1 MYNCHIRGNL
11 NPGRQL
17 YLVFFFLFNV
27 YSILIQ
33 QKKLFLDLEN
43 VWNLTEIIVF
53 IQIARNLQMRQKQ
66 LHKQKKITLN
76 NSHTYFNASMFI
88 FWAYIRTP
96 SLPRTIRCTANRI
109 SQNFSKFYRIALN
122 FNWKKIAKNTH
133 NFK

>member
-17 YLVFFFLFNV
+17 YFVFFFIFNV

-66 LHKQKKITLN
+66 LHKQKKNHFKQL
-76 NSHTYFNASMFI
+76 
-88 FWAYIRTP
+88 
-96 SLPRTIRCTANRI
+96 
-109 SQNFSKFYRIALN
+109 
-122 FNWKKIAKNTH
+122 TH
-133 NFK
+133 VF